1 MMSRASA
8 SGPPPFWLWKLARA
22 SGNAASDGESARS
35 NSVLVTLR
43 SFLRTMF
50 TRPVPTLHAL
60 EHALDVRVLGH
71 DRRDLVGRR
80 FGLLRACCPAAG

>member
-22 SGNAASDGESARS
+22 SGTAARDGESARS

-50 TRPVPTLHAL
+50 TRPVPTCTRSNTRSDARILGYERGNA
-60 EHALDVRVLGH
+60 VR
-71 DRRDLVGRR
+71 RRL
-80 FGLLRACCPAAG
+80 GLL